1 MSGDFEDERTP
12 GRRFGFETNA
22 YQESLVRSYLSS
34 AADGSS
40 MEELPAAGTPAGT
53 VVVRAVGLRVRGMTV
68 TAVNAVPS
76 AGEAAAFCRP
86 VVTAPAVLR
95 RDGTAVQIGRASC
108 RERV

>member
-1 MSGDFEDERTP
+1 
-12 GRRFGFETNA
+12 
-22 YQESLVRSYLSS
+22 
-34 AADGSS
+34 

-86 VVTAPAVLR
+86 VVTGPRGAPPG
-95 RDGTAVQIGRASC
+95 RDGSARSSGGGSC
-108 RERV
+108 RIR